1 MSIYP
6 FKGTGVDRLTIFVC
20 EAQPIVVEG
29 LTKVL
34 DGCED
39 LQFVGAVPRLSEALD
54 AVRTQRP
61 NLVLVDQ
68 AAGLKMVFQFITDA
82 KSTWAGCQPILWVN
96 DLAEVDCFRALQLG
110 ARGII
115 KKNLPVEAL
124 RECLRSVGRGNVWI
138 ENSLPEAGG
147 NSERRAAPRLTP
159 REKEIVHH
167 VCGGLKNKEIAG
179 QLQITA
185 GTVKVHLMH
194 IFEKTGV
201 RDRFELAVHGRR
213 LLGTEHAEDMTRAE
227 KDMTRAEN
235 AIAAR

>member
-1 MSIYP
+1 M
-6 FKGTGVDRLTIFVC
+6 DRLTVFAC
-20 EAQPIVVEG
+20 ESQPIVVEG

-34 DGCED
+34 AGCED
-39 LQFVGAVPRLSEALD
+39 LTFAGSVARLSEALD
-54 AVRTQRP
+54 SLRALQP
-61 NLVLVDQ
+61 DLMLVDQ

-82 KSTWAGCQPILWVN
+82 KSTWPRCQPVLWVN

-115 KKNLPVEAL
+115 KKNLPVDSL
-124 RECLRSVGRGNVWI
+124 CECLRSVGRGNVWI
-138 ENSLPEAGG
+138 ENALPEAAGAA
-147 NSERRAAPRLTP
+147 ERRASPRLTP
-159 REKEIVHH
+159 REREIVHH

-213 LLGTEHAEDMTRAE
+213 LLGSEHAEEVA
-227 KDMTRAEN
+227 RAEN
-235 AIAAR
+235 ALAAR

>member
-1 MSIYP
+1 M
-6 FKGTGVDRLTIFVC
+6 DRLTVFVC
-20 EAQPIVVEG
+20 ESQPIVVEG

-34 DGCED
+34 SGCED
-39 LQFVGAVPRLSEALD
+39 LEFSGAVSRLGEALD
-54 AVRTQRP
+54 AIRSVQP
-61 NLVLVDQ
+61 DLVLVDQ

-82 KSTWAGCQPILWVN
+82 KSTWPRCQPILWVN

-115 KKNLPVEAL
+115 KKNLPIEAL

-138 ENSLPEAGG
+138 ENSLPESAGPV
-147 NSERRAAPRLTP
+147 ERRSAPRLTP

-179 QLQITA
+179 QLRITA

-201 RDRFELAVHGRR
+201 RDRFELAVHGRK
-213 LLGTEHAEDMTRAE
+213 LLGSEHADEIS
-227 KDMTRAEN
+227 RAEN
-235 AIAAR
+235 ATAAT

>member
-6 FKGTGVDRLTIFVC
+6 PKGTGVDQLTVFVC
-20 EAQPIVVEG
+20 ESQPIVVEG

-34 DGCED
+34 DACED
-39 LQFVGAVPRLSEALD
+39 LSFVGSVARLSEALD
-54 AVRTQRP
+54 VVRNQRP
-61 NLVLVDQ
+61 DLVLVDQ

-82 KSTWAGCQPILWVN
+82 KSTWARCQPILWVN

-115 KKNLPVEAL
+115 KKNLPVESL
-124 RECLRSVGRGNVWI
+124 RECLRAVGRGNVWI
-138 ENSLPEAGG
+138 ENSVPEAAAG
-147 NSERRAAPRLTP
+147 SDRRAAPRLTP

-213 LLGTEHAEDMTRAE
+213 LLGSEHSEDMS
-227 KDMTRAEN
+227 RAEN

>member
-1 MSIYP
+1 MSITP
-6 FKGTGVDRLTIFVC
+6 LKGTLVDQLTVFVC
-20 EAQPIVVEG
+20 ESQPIVVEG

-34 DGCED
+34 TGCED
-39 LQFVGAVPRLSEALD
+39 LEFLGAVSRLSDALD
-54 AVRTQRP
+54 GVRNHRP
-61 NLVLVDQ
+61 DLVLVDQ

-82 KSTWAGCQPILWVN
+82 KSTWSRCQPILWVN

-115 KKNLPVEAL
+115 KKNLPIQAL
-124 RECLRSVGRGNVWI
+124 CECLRSVGRGNVWI
-138 ENSLPEAGG
+138 ENSLPEAAGAAD
-147 NSERRAAPRLTP
+147 RRAAPRLTP

-179 QLQITA
+179 QLSITA

-213 LLGTEHAEDMTRAE
+213 LLGSEHAEDMS
-227 KDMTRAEN
+227 RAEN
-235 AIAAR
+235 ALAGR

>member
-1 MSIYP
+1 M
-6 FKGTGVDRLTIFVC
+6 DRLTVFAC
-20 EAQPIVVEG
+20 ESQPIVVEG
-29 LTKVL
+29 LAKVL
-34 DGCED
+34 DPCED
-39 LQFVGAVPRLSEALD
+39 LELVGSVSRIADALE
-54 AVRTQRP
+54 VIRQSRP
-61 NLVLVDQ
+61 DLMLVDQ
-68 AAGLKMVFQFITDA
+68 TAGLKMVFQFITDV
-82 KSTWAGCQPILWVN
+82 KSTWSRCQPILWVS

-138 ENSLPEAGG
+138 ENTLPE
-147 NSERRAAPRLTP
+147 SSSPTDRRAAPRLTP

-179 QLQITA
+179 ALSITA

-213 LLGTEHAEDMTRAE
+213 LLGAEHAEEMG
-227 KDMTRAEN
+227 RAEN
-235 AIAAR
+235 ASAAH

>member
-1 MSIYP
+1 M
-6 FKGTGVDRLTIFVC
+6 DRLTVFLC
-20 EAQPIVVEG
+20 ESQPIVVEG

-34 DGCED
+34 TDCQD
-39 LQFVGAVPRLSEALD
+39 LELLGAVPRLSEALD
-54 AVRTQRP
+54 AVRTHRP
-61 NLVLVDQ
+61 DLVLVDQ

-82 KSTWAGCQPILWVN
+82 KSTWTKCQPILWVN

-115 KKNLPVEAL
+115 KKNLPIQAL
-124 RECLRSVGRGNVWI
+124 CECLRSVGRGNVWI
-138 ENSLPEAGG
+138 ENSLPEAAGTT
-147 NSERRAAPRLTP
+147 ERRTAPRLTP

-179 QLQITA
+179 QLSITA

-213 LLGTEHAEDMTRAE
+213 LLGSEHAEE
-227 KDMTRAEN
+227 VSRAEN
-235 AIAAR
+235 ALAGR